1 MLAIFY
7 LFVLCLCTPVPADT
21 ELKAVT
27 NILGQI
33 SAPPSTSTL
42 TERHTIEPLYK
53 IDPSA
58 KPSIS
63 FNNKDEILNYER
75 RLANEGKILIG
86 QINFIFP
93 HKKYEHKKSTGA
105 YRGAW

>member
-75 RLANEGKILIG
+75 RLANEGKNTYWANKLHL
-86 QINFIFP
+86 P
-93 HKKYEHKKSTGA
+93 HTQKV
-105 YRGAW
+105 

>member
-1 MLAIFY
+1 MKERKEYNACNLLLICIMFMY
-7 LFVLCLCTPVPADT
+7 PSSADT

-75 RLANEGKILIG
+75 RLANEGK
-86 QINFIFP
+86 
-93 HKKYEHKKSTGA
+93 KYLLGK
-105 YRGAW
+105 

>member
-21 ELKAVT
+21 ELKAVS
-27 NILGQI
+27 NILGQT
-33 SAPPSTSTL
+33 SASPSTSTS
-42 TERHTIEPLYK
+42 TEHQAIEPLYK

-63 FNNKDEILNYER
+63 FNNNDEILNHER
-75 RLANEGKILIG
+75 KLANEGK
-86 QINFIFP
+86 
-93 HKKYEHKKSTGA
+93 KYLLGK
-105 YRGAW
+105 

>member
-7 LFVLCLCTPVPADT
+7 LFVLSLCTPVQADT

-33 SAPPSTSTL
+33 SAQPSTSTL

-75 RLANEGKILIG
+75 RLANEGK
-86 QINFIFP
+86 
-93 HKKYEHKKSTGA
+93 KYLLGK
-105 YRGAW
+105 

>member
-53 IDPSA
+53 IDLVP
-58 KPSIS
+58 
-63 FNNKDEILNYER
+63 NQVYL
-75 RLANEGKILIG
+75 
-86 QINFIFP
+86 
-93 HKKYEHKKSTGA
+93 STIKM
-105 YRGAW
+105 RF

>member
-1 MLAIFY
+1 MFMY
-7 LFVLCLCTPVPADT
+7 PVPADT

-75 RLANEGKILIG
+75 RLANEGKNTYWANKLHLPT
-86 QINFIFP
+86 Q
-93 HKKYEHKKSTGA
+93 KYEHKKSTGA